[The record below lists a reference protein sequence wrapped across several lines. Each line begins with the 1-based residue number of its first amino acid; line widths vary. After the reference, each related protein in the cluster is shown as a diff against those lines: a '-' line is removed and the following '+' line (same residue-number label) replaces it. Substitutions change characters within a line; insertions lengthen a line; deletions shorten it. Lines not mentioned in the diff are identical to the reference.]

1 MKQEELSFQMI
12 GFLKMFMSIAKGD
25 KQVNMEIESVVVNNE
40 FYNYLVKK
48 GLIKK
53 GDKKFNKYPLK
64 IDNDKYADVWGFNG
78 KGRN

>member
-12 GFLKMFMSIAKGD
+12 SFLKMFMDIQKGD
-25 KQVNMEIESVVVNNE
+25 RKVKMNIKTVIVNNE

-53 GDKKFNKYPLK
+53 GDKKFNKYPLE
-64 IDNDKYADVWGFNG
+64 IDNDIYADVWGFEG
-78 KGRN
+78 SEK